1 MCGISAVYGNIG
13 IKKLNIKNNN
23 QLKLITHRG
32 PDFKKI
38 KNYSNCSL
46 GHTRLM
52 IIDLDKRS
60 NQPFENDKYSLLFN
74 GMIYNYLEIKQI
86 LSNKYQFQSSSD
98 TEVILA
104 GLTIYGEKIFK
115 MLRGMFS
122 IVIYD
127 KQKKELLCA
136 RDHLG
141 IKPLYYSIFNN
152 TIFIASEIKPIL
164 SNIESKPNLEVA
176 ERYFKF
182 GMYESNENSFFRN
195 INQFKPG
202 YIYKVYKNL
211 KVKKK
216 KYWSL
221 FDHISSTDKK
231 FNFNESK
238 EQSSLRIQEI
248 CNLYS
253 RSDVKTGLYL
263 SSGLDSTFLKEILE
277 KKAKLDSYFTFG
289 YISKYSDETQHLSL
303 KKNQKSRSFICKF
316 SINDYLKNL
325 GVIQKIQEMPWG
337 GPNVYFMQK
346 LSQIAKKRKIK
357 VMYNADGADE
367 VFGGYKKY
375 LNKDINENSE
385 NYFNIQ
391 IDGTSNQKDN
401 ILKNNFNLVDRKIK
415 LPTNDLITNMR
426 YLDIIY
432 QKLPRNFRFSD
443 RYSMSNSIELR
454 YPFLDVR
461 LIEDSFMFKNNHL
474 LNKINNKILLRSIFK
489 KYKRK
494 KKHLNSPQIN
504 WINTLEFKNLIY
516 KVLSNSRIF
525 DAILDKKKTLI
536 FVENYYKKKQNN
548 SFKIWQIL
556 NYHIWL
562 ETFF

>member
-1 MCGISAVYGNIG
+1 
-13 IKKLNIKNNN
+13 
-23 QLKLITHRG
+23 
-32 PDFKKI
+32 
-38 KNYSNCSL
+38 
-46 GHTRLM
+46 
-52 IIDLDKRS
+52 
-60 NQPFENDKYSLLFN
+60 
-74 GMIYNYLEIKQI
+74 
-86 LSNKYQFQSSSD
+86 
-98 TEVILA
+98 
-104 GLTIYGEKIFK
+104 
-115 MLRGMFS
+115 
-122 IVIYD
+122 
-127 KQKKELLCA
+127 
-136 RDHLG
+136 
-141 IKPLYYSIFNN
+141 
-152 TIFIASEIKPIL
+152 
-164 SNIESKPNLEVA
+164 
-176 ERYFKF
+176 
-182 GMYESNENSFFRN
+182 
-195 INQFKPG
+195 
-202 YIYKVYKNL
+202 
-211 KVKKK
+211 
-216 KYWSL
+216 
-221 FDHISSTDKK
+221 
-231 FNFNESK
+231 
-238 EQSSLRIQEI
+238 
-248 CNLYS
+248 
-253 RSDVKTGLYL
+253 
-263 SSGLDSTFLKEILE
+263 
-277 KKAKLDSYFTFG
+277 
-289 YISKYSDETQHLSL
+289 
-303 KKNQKSRSFICKF
+303 
-316 SINDYLKNL
+316 
-325 GVIQKIQEMPWG
+325 MPWG

-494 KKHLNSPQIN
+494 KHLNSPQIN

-536 FVENYYKKKQNN
+536 FVENYYKKKRNN